1 VRRVL
6 ASWWVLALAAALTL
20 AVFHRLALSDLIL
33 GRGDTFSYFYPY
45 WGARDLALRAGML
58 PLWSPDLFMGVPL
71 LANSQLGTFYLPN
84 WLTVGLPP
92 PDAVRISILIHVVWA
107 FLGTYVLAR
116 RALNLDLWGALAAA
130 ALFAFGGYMGGRVEQ
145 INQLQGLAWM
155 PWLFALLHEALER
168 RWQFALL
175 LSAGLAL
182 QFLTGHTQTVFIT
195 AAGLALYALMR
206 RPLRGLLIVGAAG
219 GLAVILSLPQLL
231 PTLDLTAVS
240 NRSGGLNPNQV
251 TAFSFSPFVMGRG
264 LLPNYDMPIFGEYI
278 AYLGVIGIGLALIG
292 GAARAYR
299 PWLILAVVGLVLA
312 FGLYNPVYWGLAS
325 LPGFNLFRVPARWLA
340 LFALAAALLAGAGIT
355 AWRARRVRLSALL
368 LIAVVGGL
376 ALSALL
382 LTARNPDS
390 TPVTPP
396 EPITLAGWI
405 ISLGIALG
413 ALFIIRDRRI
423 VAALL
428 LVEIGL
434 ASSGQAFNLL
444 VLRETYTAPRFTA
457 AQIGTLIEDQLPP
470 GRMLSI
476 SHAVF
481 DPGDLDTL
489 MRRYTQSGMSSAAIQ
504 FALTDIK
511 LQEVLAPNLPLV
523 WGIPTIDG
531 FDGGVLPTRYYTAF
545 TSLLLPD
552 GALRTVDGRL
562 REALADAACG
572 GACIPDQRWL
582 NLSGTR
588 YLVIDKVFD
597 LWREG
602 VAYDTALE
610 VVPRPDQPASYDNLQ
625 RFEAT
630 AVDVLFACLVPDCDP
645 PRPDLAG
652 EWAGAAESLDRYL
665 WLRFAL
671 DQPDDPAQI
680 ALLGDGGAALRAVT
694 LIDTRTGD
702 FQQLAPRP
710 WTRIL
715 SSDIKLYENAAVFPR
730 AFIVYDA
737 VMLPDSDFG
746 TEAALE
752 VMRAPDF
759 DPQRTVIVHGQPGLV
774 SHARV
779 GGAGEA
785 RITRYT
791 STGITI
797 EVESDRRGWL
807 VLTEAYYPGWRA
819 ASQGESRPLARANV
833 MFRAVPVEAGASTLE
848 VVFEERRD
856 GVAAGL
862 IAWIALGGVFLAS
875 VRSAGHRSRAD

>member
-1 VRRVL
+1 MRRAL

-33 GRGDTFSYFYPY
+33 GRGDTFNYFYPY
-45 WGARDLALRAGML
+45 WGARDSALRAGTL

-71 LANSQLGTFYLPN
+71 LANSQLGTFYPPN
-84 WLTVGLPP
+84 WLTIWLSAPN
-92 PDAVRISILIHVVWA
+92 AVRISILIHAIWA

-116 RALNLDLWGALAAA
+116 RALYLDLWGAVGAA
-130 ALFAFGGYMGGRVEQ
+130 ALFAFGGCMGGRVEQ

-155 PWLFALLHEALER
+155 PWLFALLHHALDR
-168 RWQFALL
+168 RWRSALL
-175 LSAGLAL
+175 LGAGLAL

-195 AAGLALYALMR
+195 AVGLALYALMR

-219 GLAVILSLPQLL
+219 GLALVLTLPQLL

-240 NRSGGLNPNQV
+240 NRSGGLTPNQV

-264 LLPNYDMPIFGEYI
+264 LLPNYDAPIFGEYI

-299 PWLILAVVGLVLA
+299 PWLILALVGLALA
-312 FGLYNPVYWGLAS
+312 FGLYNPVYWGLAA

-355 AWRARRVRLSALL
+355 GWRARRVRLSSLL

-376 ALSALL
+376 ALAALL
-382 LTARNPDS
+382 LTARNPDA
-390 TPVTPP
+390 TPVMPP

-405 ISLGIALG
+405 VGLAVAVG
-413 ALFIIRDRRI
+413 ALFIVRDRRI

-428 LVEIGL
+428 VIEIGL

-444 VLRETYTAPRFTA
+444 VPRDTYTAPRFTA
-457 AQIGTLIEDQLPP
+457 AQIGALIEDQLPP

-476 SHAVF
+476 SEAVF
-481 DPGDLDTL
+481 DPGDVNAL
-489 MRRYTQSGMSSAAIQ
+489 RQRYAQIGMAETATQ

-511 LQEVLAPNLPLV
+511 LQEILAPNLPLA

-531 FDGGVLPTRYYTAF
+531 FDGGVLPTQYYTAF
-545 TSLLLPD
+545 AALLLPD
-552 GALRTVDGRL
+552 GKMRTVDGRL
-562 REALADAACG
+562 REALADEACG
-572 GACIPDQRWL
+572 GACIPDLHWL
-582 NLSGTR
+582 NLTGTR

-597 LWREG
+597 LWHEG
-602 VAYDTALE
+602 IAYDTALE
-610 VVPRPDQPASYDNLQ
+610 AVPRPDQPAVYDNVQ

-645 PRPDLAG
+645 PLPDLAG
-652 EWAGAAESLDRYL
+652 RWIGAPEPLDRYL
-665 WLRFAL
+665 WARFAL
-671 DQPDDPAQI
+671 DAAADPAQI
-680 ALLGDGGAALRAVT
+680 ALAGDGGAAARAVT
-694 LIDTRTGD
+694 LVDTRTGD

-730 AFIVYDA
+730 AFVVYDA
-737 VMLPDSDFG
+737 VMLPDSDVG
-746 TEAALE
+746 TQTALE
-752 VMRAPDF
+752 LMRAPDF
-759 DPQRTVIVHGQPGLV
+759 NPRQTVIVHGQPGLV
-774 SHARV
+774 NHAQA
-779 GGAGEA
+779 GGTGAA
-785 RITRYT
+785 RIARYT
-791 STGITI
+791 PTAITV

-807 VLTEAYYPGWRA
+807 VLTEAYHPRWRA
-819 ASQGESRPLARANV
+819 ASEGESLPVARANI
-833 MFRAVPVEAGASTLE
+833 MFRAIPVEAGASTLE
-848 VVFEERRD
+848 VVYEERLD
-856 GVAAGL
+856 GAAIGL
-862 IAWIALGGVFLAS
+862 IAWIALGVALLIS
-875 VRSAGHRSRAD
+875 LRSAGRRSRAG

>member
-1 VRRVL
+1 MRRSL

-71 LANSQLGTFYLPN
+71 LANSQLGTFYPPN

-92 PDAVRISILIHVVWA
+92 PDAVRVSILIHAIWA

-116 RALNLDLWGALAAA
+116 RALHLDVWGAAAA
-130 ALFAFGGYMGGRVEQ
+130 GALFAFGGYMGGRVEQ

-206 RPLRGLLIVGAAG
+206 RRLRGLLIIGAAG
-219 GLAVILSLPQLL
+219 GLAAILALPQLL

-264 LLPNYDMPIFGEYI
+264 LLPNYDTPIFGEYI
-278 AYLGVIGIGLALIG
+278 AYLGVIGIGLAIIG
-292 GAARAYR
+292 GAARPYR
-299 PWLILAVVGLVLA
+299 PWLILALAALALA

-355 AWRARRVRLSALL
+355 AWRARRMRLSALL
-368 LIAVVGGL
+368 LTGVVGGL

-396 EPITLAGWI
+396 EPITLAGW
-405 ISLGIALG
+405 LVGLAVALG
-413 ALFIIRDRRI
+413 ALFVIRDRRV

-444 VLRETYTAPRFTA
+444 VPRDTYSAPRFTA
-457 AQIGTLIEDQLPP
+457 AQIGALIEDQLPL

-476 SHAVF
+476 SEAVF
-481 DPGDLDTL
+481 DPGDLAAL
-489 MRRYTQSGMSSAAIQ
+489 RRRYAQIGMSEAAVQ

-511 LQEVLAPNLPLV
+511 LQEVLAPNLPLA

-531 FDGGVLPTRYYTAF
+531 FDGGVLPTKYYTAF
-545 TSLLLPD
+545 ASLLLPD
-552 GALRTVDGRL
+552 GELRTVDGRL
-562 REALADAACG
+562 REALADETCG

-582 NLSGTR
+582 NLTGTR

-610 VVPRPDQPASYDNLQ
+610 AVPGSDQPAIYDNLQ

-630 AVDVLFACLVPDCDP
+630 AVDVLFSCVVPDCDP
-645 PRPDLAG
+645 PTPDVAG
-652 EWAGAAESLDRYL
+652 EWVGAAESLDRYL
-665 WLRFAL
+665 WARFTL
-671 DQPDDPAQI
+671 DEPSDSAQI
-680 ALLGDGGAALRAVT
+680 ALLGDGSASARAIT
-694 LIDTRTGD
+694 LVDTRTGD
-702 FQQLAPRP
+702 FQQLAPLP

-752 VMRAPDF
+752 LMRAPDF
-759 DPQRTVIVHGQPGLV
+759 DPRRTVIVHGQPALV
-774 SHARV
+774 SHVQA
-779 GGAGEA
+779 GGTGVA
-785 RITRYT
+785 RITQYT
-791 STGITI
+791 STDITI

-819 ASQGESRPLARANV
+819 ASGGESRPLARANV
-833 MFRAVPVEAGASTLE
+833 MFRAIPIEAGEQTIEL
-848 VVFEERRD
+848 VFEERLD
-856 GVAAGL
+856 GVATGL
-862 IAWIALGGVFLAS
+862 IAWIALGAALLVS